1 MSATIVNECRNKEK
15 RKEYYEKN
23 ENSKK
28 ILWKKRKKKNK
39 SMNEIFVEIFLKERK
54 WEIKY
59 WRHLYRNPS
68 DDKTEKLRKYGKD

>member
-1 MSATIVNECRNKEK
+1 
-15 RKEYYEKN
+15 
-23 ENSKK
+23 
-28 ILWKKRKKKNK
+28 
-39 SMNEIFVEIFLKERK
+39 MNEIFVEIFLKERK